1 MGKPRVPSYLEIG
14 IVSRPHGITGEVKVK
29 TSPEFLESLQG
40 VKHVYLDESSD
51 GTILVSQRIH
61 QNAIL
66 IKLAGVNTRTAA
78 EGLRGKR
85 IRIKTLELP
94 RLHDGQY
101 YSHELVGMRVLDESA
116 IELGVLQEVL
126 ATGSNDV
133 YVIKQPN
140 GKELLL
146 PAIESVIRAMN
157 LETATM
163 TVVLPPGLVE

>member
-1 MGKPRVPSYLEIG
+1 MGKPRVPSFLEIG
-14 IVSRPHGITGEVKVK
+14 IVSRPHGILGEVKVK

-40 VKHVYLDESSD
+40 VKHVYLDNSSD
-51 GTILVSQRIH
+51 GTLIVSHRIH

-66 IKLAGVNTRTAA
+66 IKLAGVSTRSAA
-78 EGLRGKR
+78 EGLRGTR

-94 RLHDGQY
+94 RLDGGQY
-101 YSHELVGMRVLDESA
+101 YSHELVGMHVVDESG
-116 IELGVLQEVL
+116 IELGILQEVL

-133 YVIKQPN
+133 YVIKQTD

-146 PAIESVIRAMN
+146 PAIESVIRAIN

-163 TVVLPPGLVE
+163 IVVLPPGLVE